1 MARLPSGRH
10 FALDSSP
17 LQSLV
22 DGAQSG
28 LGVHRLMNLDNTKKL
43 YEHINI
49 LYFRQ
54 SNQRSNLEL
63 SKFSVV
69 PPDGYEAYA
78 SGFNLMTIEDE
89 LGSWSAED
97 QAAFVRFLDT
107 KRVSKFLESLIEEIV
122 LSLGGLVLS
131 VTTLLPA
138 WRRLRRHGRRP
149 QRYSAARSR
158 R

>member
-1 MARLPSGRH
+1 
-10 FALDSSP
+10 
-17 LQSLV
+17 
-22 DGAQSG
+22 
-28 LGVHRLMNLDNTKKL
+28 MNLDNTKKL

-107 KRVSKFLESLIEEIV
+107 KRVSKFLESLIEEIDEPRTELTNSPLTIPGV
-122 LSLGGLVLS
+122 RALWWKRGIH
-131 VTTLLPA
+131 LLQQEQIESEQSA
-138 WRRLRRHGRRP
+138 QLRAGCAAADRVP
-149 QRYSAARSR
+149 AARSPGR
-158 R
+158 